1 MKQLLPKIIGR
12 TFNLLTPVFPK
23 YTRNR
28 AFDLLCRI
36 KHIPVTET
44 GRKFFD
50 AGETIWMEISGT
62 KTALHRWGKGPAN
75 VLFLHGW
82 MSNSQRWK
90 KYVES
95 LDPELY
101 SCYALDAPGH
111 GDSYSNYMNIEI
123 FRQAY
128 EQSVKAIGEVDVVV
142 GHSFGNLVAGYQYLY
157 RPSVAVKSY
166 VVLGSIAGLEPV
178 FEYCREKMDL
188 SPRMINNLGVRF
200 NEVLK
205 LPHSDIT
212 MKHFFRKLDKPVFL
226 IHEETDTITPIAP
239 IKEAASE
246 AKNIEFHYT
255 NGLDH
260 TLKSDEILNLVLK
273 SIETQSKTGRHVLE
287 RI

>member
-1 MKQLLPKIIGR
+1 MKQLVPKIIGR
-12 TFNLLTPVFPK
+12 IFNVLAPIFPK

-36 KHIPVTET
+36 KHIPVSES

-50 AGETIWMEISGT
+50 SGETIWLEVAGT
-62 KTALHRWGKGPAN
+62 KTALHRWGKGPVK

-82 MSNSQRWK
+82 MSNSQRWMR
-90 KYVES
+90 YVES

-101 SCYALDAPGH
+101 SSYALDAPGH

-123 FRQAY
+123 YRQAY
-128 EQSVKAIGEVDVVV
+128 DQSVQTIGEVDVVV
-142 GHSFGNLVAGYQYLY
+142 GHSFGNLVVGYQYLY
-157 RPSVAVKSY
+157 KPSVAVKSY
-166 VVLGSIAGLEPV
+166 VIMGSIAGLGPI
-178 FEYCREKMDL
+178 FEYCREMMEL
-188 SPRMINNLGVRF
+188 SPGMISNLGVRF

-205 LPHSDIT
+205 IPHQDIN

-226 IHEETDTITPIAP
+226 IHEETDTITSIGP

-246 AKNIEFHYT
+246 AKNIKFHYT

-260 TLKSDEILNLVLK
+260 TLKSDEVLKLVLNF
-273 SIETQSKTGRHVLE
+273 IETQSKIGKHVLE